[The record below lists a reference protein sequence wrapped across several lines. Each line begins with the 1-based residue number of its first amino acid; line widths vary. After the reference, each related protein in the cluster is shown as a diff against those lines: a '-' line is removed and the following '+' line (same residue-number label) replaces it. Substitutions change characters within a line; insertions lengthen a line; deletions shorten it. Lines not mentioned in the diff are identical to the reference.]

1 MIGVIVYMGKVYR
14 LTGLRKA
21 IAERLG
27 HSLRTSLPVALMT
40 DYDAS
45 KLLSLYNLFK
55 ERFGDESPSITAIIT
70 KTVGDLLKHH
80 PVFNAVVEGD
90 EVRELDD
97 VNIAVAVE
105 TPRGLYAPTI
115 RNVDKKTFFEVE
127 SELRMLTEKAVK
139 GVITLNELAGHS
151 FTVSNLGHLGVL
163 YFTPIINPPD
173 ISILGVGAIR
183 KEGND
188 VRGHLTLVFDHRV
201 VDGAPAAAFLQ
212 EIRKA
217 LENITF

>member
-1 MIGVIVYMGKVYR
+1 MFEMVRVYK

-27 HSLRTSLPVALMT
+27 YSLRSSLPVALMA

-45 KLLSLYNLFK
+45 KLIDTYNLLK
-55 ERFGDESPSITAIIT
+55 ERFGDESPSITSIIT

-80 PVFNAVVEGD
+80 HVFNAIVEGE

-115 RNVDKKTFFEVE
+115 RNVDKKSFFEVE
-127 SELRMLTEKAVK
+127 SELRKLTEKAIK
-139 GVITLNELAGHS
+139 GTITLNELVGHS
-151 FTVSNLGHLGVL
+151 FTISNLGHLGVL

-173 ISILGVGAIR
+173 VSILGVGAIR
-183 KEGND
+183 KEGD
-188 VRGHLTLVFDHRV
+188 GVRGHLTLVFDHRV
-201 VDGAPAAAFLQ
+201 VDGAPAAMFLQ
-212 EIRKA
+212 DIRKA
-217 LENITF
+217 LENITY